1 MDLRTHLH
9 GQVALVTGA
18 GRGIGRATAC
28 ALAAAGA
35 GVAVLARSA
44 DQVGETAELITGAGG
59 RALALTGDVTDR
71 EAVGAS
77 VRAVLDRFGRIDL
90 LVNNAGANT
99 VFGPVWEVDPDA
111 WWADVRVNLLG
122 PFLCSAAVL
131 PEMVAR
137 RSGRIV
143 NIASGTAGRAFP
155 NNSAYAASKA
165 ALVRLT
171 DCLSAEAVP
180 HGISVFALG
189 PGTVRS
195 AMSLGLERSAEG
207 RRWLGDVIAAL
218 RFGPAEVPAA
228 AVVLLASGLADELS
242 GRWLDAADNIA
253 GIAARAADVRAGD
266 LFQLRRAKLPA
277 GGPQA
282 REHAEHVPDGGT
294 R

>member
-1 MDLRTHLH
+1 M
-9 GQVALVTGA
+9 TGA
-18 GRGIGRATAC
+18 GRGIGRAIAR

-35 GVAVLARSA
+35 EVAVLSRSA
-44 DQVGETAELITGAGG
+44 DQVAETATVITSAGG
-59 RALALTGDVTDR
+59 HALALPADVTDR
-71 EAVGAS
+71 EAVSAS
-77 VRAVLDRFGRIDL
+77 VQAVLDRFGRIDL

-99 VFGPVWEVDPDA
+99 VFGPAWEVDPDA

-131 PEMVAR
+131 PAMVAR
-137 RSGRIV
+137 RRGRIV

-171 DCLSAEAVP
+171 DCLSAEAAP

-195 AMSLGLERSAEG
+195 AMSLGLERSAAG
-207 RRWLGDVIAAL
+207 RRWLADAIAAL
-218 RFGPAEVPAA
+218 RFVPAEVSAA

-242 GRWLDAADNIA
+242 GRWLDAADDIP
-253 GIAARAADVRAGD
+253 GIAAQAADVRARD

-277 GGPQA
+277 GKKA
-282 REHAEHVPDGGT
+282 GT
-294 R
+294 